1 MIAKSVES
9 MKESVKGVN
18 KLKLVSKI
26 HGSMMKKIDIINK
39 NKEMIYTD
47 NQEVREK

>member
-26 HGSMMKKIDIINK
+26 HGSMMKKS
-39 NKEMIYTD
+39 TL
-47 NQEVREK
+47 